1 MTIFEQTI
9 DTSQVQMESS
19 FLGITIIALICY
31 VITISSIYFYEK
43 ILDYEFDY
51 ELLEKISNLKVKII
65 IFMIS
70 GISVFIVGVI
80 FTFTMPFYL
89 PPPIKALS
97 EPVYGE
103 SRDHGVRNSSK
114 ESIADTY
121 RDEIDKSIKDKLG
134 DYEIPEYSIDNP
146 QESILGGGYLEKK
159 ISAVRD
165 GKTYTLTPE
174 WSYDKDTST
183 VRLDVDIEE
192 GYRIEN

>member
-9 DTSQVQMESS
+9 DTSQIQMELS
-19 FLGITIIALICY
+19 FFGVVLIAFAGPPLALFCAVFVERMLSTKINSGIPMIASMIVGAMGLALIALAM
-31 VITISSIYFYEK
+31 
-43 ILDYEFDY
+43 L
-51 ELLEKISNLKVKII
+51 
-65 IFMIS
+65 
-70 GISVFIVGVI
+70 
-80 FTFTMPFYL
+80 YL
-89 PPPIKALS
+89 PPIKALS
-97 EPVYGE
+97 IPVYGE
-103 SRDHGVRNSSK
+103 SRTHGVRNSSW
-114 ESIADTY
+114 ESVADTY

-183 VRLDVDIEE
+183 VKLDVDIEE
-192 GYRIEN
+192 GYHIDK